1 MIENKSFQSRL
12 RVVIIYFI
20 VAILALVCLL
30 PLWNIVAISFSS
42 SAAVTANRVGLWP
55 VDFTIAAYE
64 KIIEDNQFWRSF
76 FISAVRVIIALVINL
91 VLIVLMAYP
100 LTKSKSEFRTRNI
113 YMNMLIFA
121 MLFNGG
127 MIPSY
132 ILVKELGLLNSIWAL
147 ILPGALPIFSVI
159 LVMNFF
165 LGIPKSLEEAA
176 YIDGAGPL
184 QVLFRIMIPCAKPCL
199 ATVSLFSIVGSWN
212 DFFSGLIYI
221 QKPKNYPIMTYI
233 QSLSVD
239 IQEMLKSGMN
249 SSSLENLTEL
259 SNKNLNAAKIV
270 VAVIPLLLI
279 YPILQK
285 YLITGIVMGSVKE

>member
-1 MIENKSFQSRL
+1 MIENRSFSSRA
-12 RVVIIYFI
+12 RVSFIYCIVI
-20 VAILALVCLL
+20 LLGLVCLL

-42 SAAVTANRVGLWP
+42 SAAVTANKVGLVP
-55 VDFTIAAYE
+55 VDFTTVAYK
-64 KIIEDNQFWRSF
+64 KIIEDSQFWRSF
-76 FISAVRVIIALVINL
+76 MISVVRVILAVILNTVLV
-91 VLIVLMAYP
+91 VLMAYP
-100 LTKSKSEFRTRNI
+100 LTKSTREFRGRNL
-113 YMNMLIFA
+113 YMNLLIFA

-127 MIPSY
+127 MIPSF

-147 ILPGALPIFSVI
+147 VLPGALPIFNVI

-176 YIDGAGPL
+176 IIDGANPL
-184 QVLFRIMIPCAKPCL
+184 QVLVKILVPCAKPCI
-199 ATVSLFSIVGSWN
+199 ATIVLFSIVGSWN

-221 QKPKNYPIMTYI
+221 QKPRNYPIMTYI
-233 QSLSVD
+233 QSLNVD
-239 IQEMLKSGMN
+239 IQELLKSGMS
-249 SSSLENLTEL
+249 SSSLGNLSEL

>member
-12 RVVIIYFI
+12 RTVIIYI
-20 VAILALVCLL
+20 MVILLGLSCLL
-30 PLWNIVAISFSS
+30 PLWNIVAISLSG

-55 VDFTIAAYE
+55 FDFTLAAYK
-64 KIIEDNQFWRSF
+64 KIIEDSQFWRSF
-76 FISAVRVIIALVINL
+76 LISVVRVVLALGINL
-91 VLIVLMAYP
+91 FLIILMAYP
-100 LTKSKSEFRTRNI
+100 LTKSKREFRGRNI
-113 YMNMLIFA
+113 YMNLLIFA

-127 MIPSY
+127 MIPSF
-132 ILVKELGLLNSIWAL
+132 ILVKELGLLNTIWAL
-147 ILPGALPIFSVI
+147 VLPGALPIFNVI
-159 LVMNFF
+159 LLMNFL

-176 YIDGAGPL
+176 IIDGAGPI
-184 QVLFRIMIPCAKPCL
+184 QVLTRILLPITKPCL
-199 ATVSLFSIVGSWN
+199 ATIALFSIVGSWN
-212 DFFSGLIYI
+212 DFYSGLIYI

-233 QSLSVD
+233 QSLSID
-239 IQEMLKSGMN
+239 IQEMLRSGMN
-249 SSSLENLTEL
+249 SSALENITEL

>member
-1 MIENKSFQSRL
+1 MIENRSFSSRV
-12 RVVIIYFI
+12 RVSFIYCIVI
-20 VAILALVCLL
+20 LLGLVCLL

-42 SAAVTANRVGLWP
+42 SAAVTANKVGLAP
-55 VDFTIAAYE
+55 VDFTTVAYK
-64 KIIEDNQFWRSF
+64 KIIEDSQFWRSF
-76 FISAVRVIIALVINL
+76 MISVVRVILAVILNTVLV
-91 VLIVLMAYP
+91 VLMAYP
-100 LTKSKSEFRTRNI
+100 LTKSTREFRGRNL
-113 YMNMLIFA
+113 YMNLLIFA

-127 MIPSY
+127 MIPSF

-147 ILPGALPIFSVI
+147 VLPGALPIFNVI

-176 YIDGAGPL
+176 IIDGANPL
-184 QVLFRIMIPCAKPCL
+184 QVLVKILVPCAKPCI
-199 ATVSLFSIVGSWN
+199 ATIVLFSIVGSWN

-221 QKPKNYPIMTYI
+221 QKPRNYPIMTYI
-233 QSLSVD
+233 QSLNVD
-239 IQEMLKSGMN
+239 IQELLKSGMS
-249 SSSLENLTEL
+249 SSSLGNLSEL

>member
-1 MIENKSFQSRL
+1 MIENKSIHSRIRIL
-12 RVVIIYFI
+12 IIYLI
-20 VAILALVCLL
+20 VALLGLACLL
-30 PLWNIVAISFSS
+30 PLWNIVAISFSN
-42 SAAVTANRVGLWP
+42 SAAVTANRVGLIP
-55 VDFTIAAYE
+55 VNFTVAAYE

-76 FISAVRVIIALVINL
+76 FISVIRVLLALAINL
-91 VLIVLMAYP
+91 ILIVLMAYP
-100 LTKSKSEFRTRNI
+100 LTKSKSEFRNRNI
-113 YMNMLIFA
+113 YMNLLIFA

-132 ILVKELGLLNSIWAL
+132 ILVKELGLLNTIWAL

-165 LGIPKSLEEAA
+165 LEIPKSLEEAA
-176 YIDGAGPL
+176 IIDGAGPL
-184 QVLFRIMIPCAKPCL
+184 QVLFKIMIPTAKPCL
-199 ATVSLFSIVGSWN
+199 ATVALFSIVGSWN

-221 QKPKNYPIMTYI
+221 QKPRNYPIMTYI

-249 SSSLENLTEL
+249 SNSLQNITGL

-270 VAVIPLLLI
+270 VAVIPLLFI
-279 YPILQK
+279 YPMLQK